1 MSKAAAI
8 RLFIAV
14 AAAAAV
20 LVVCGCGGDS
30 ATEATST
37 SPSSTAA
44 GQEGAQEGGQSP
56 SSPSGTSAKSAAKQA
71 ADQAA
76 AGSAPTATGKQGA
89 PITAP
94 KGPREPEATPAQR
107 AEATIADISLAS
119 PALSPGPESVS
130 ILPAAYTCKG
140 KDTWPELS
148 WSGVPADTAE
158 LVLLVLN
165 LEPVNEAF
173 FFDWAV
179 AGIDPSLKGI
189 ESGQLP
195 KGAILGKN
203 SFGKEGYSI
212 CPAASKETII
222 FALYALPASLGA
234 RKGFDPAAL
243 RKEILADS
251 GNAGLMAVSVGG
263 G

>member
-1 MSKAAAI
+1 MNRAAGI

-14 AAAAAV
+14 SAVAAA

-30 ATEATST
+30 ATETAST

-44 GQEGAQEGGQSP
+44 GQEGGGQGQSP
-56 SSPSGTSAKSAAKQA
+56 SSSPSGTSKKSAAKEA

-76 AGSAPTATGKQGA
+76 AGPAPSTAAKQGA
-89 PITAP
+89 PIVAP

-107 AEATIADISLAS
+107 AEATIADISLSS
-119 PALSPGPESVS
+119 PALAPGPESVS

-140 KDTWPELS
+140 KDTWPRLR

-179 AGIDPSLKGI
+179 AGIDPSLEGI

-234 RKGFDPAAL
+234 RRGFDPAEL
-243 RKEILADS
+243 RKEILAAS
-251 GNAGLMAVSVGG
+251 GNAGLMAVSAGG
-263 G
+263 

>member
-14 AAAAAV
+14 SAVAAA

-30 ATEATST
+30 ATQTAST

-44 GQEGAQEGGQSP
+44 GQEGGQGQSP
-56 SSPSGTSAKSAAKQA
+56 SSSSSGASGKSAAKEA

-76 AGSAPTATGKQGA
+76 AGSAPSTAAKQGA
-89 PITAP
+89 PIVAP

-107 AEATIADISLAS
+107 AEATVANISLAG
-119 PALSPGPESVS
+119 PALAPGPESIS

-140 KDTWPELS
+140 NDTWPELQ

-165 LEPVNEAF
+165 LEPVDEAF

-179 AGIDPSLKGI
+179 AGIDPGLEGI
-189 ESGQLP
+189 ESAHLP
-195 KGAILGKN
+195 KGVVVGKN

-212 CPAASKETII
+212 CPATGKETII
-222 FALYALPASLGA
+222 FALYALPAPLGA
-234 RKGFDPAAL
+234 RPGFDPAEL
-243 RKEILADS
+243 RKEILAAS
-251 GNAGLMAVSVGG
+251 GNAGLMAVSAGG
-263 G
+263 